1 MSQFKPISRVPKSTM
16 TYIKD
21 EHIKFIESIRGQAG
35 KDGIDGKDGHL
46 GKDGIKGEK
55 GLKGSQ
61 GTSGR
66 DGARGPAGPQG
77 EKGEKGDSIQGPQG
91 EAGKDG
97 RGIVRMFITRGDLY
111 AVYTDGDEVNLG
123 RVEGP
128 QGIQGMRGR
137 SGGMSPQSTTQKQG
151 FIDYN
156 DNSTALNPVVLSEDT
171 WTVIPNDGLG
181 VFTNKNYLPT
191 NVTELMDT
199 TTGKIDP
206 TQLQLGDIIIIRND
220 FTVIPQTNNASL
232 RFRYTLGGG
241 AGAYTL
247 EKRLGRLD
255 EGSGIEYR
263 FSLATDKIY
272 MGDANT
278 RDNHIGLEV
287 KSSTPATLVNA
298 GTVISVMKYEV

>member
-1 MSQFKPISRVPKSTM
+1 MSQFKTIPKLPANKM
-16 TYIKD
+16 TQLKD
-21 EHIKFIESIRGQAG
+21 ERLSFIESIRGVNG
-35 KDGIDGKDGHL
+35 KDGKDGL
-46 GKDGIKGEK
+46 DGVIGPQGRQGIQGK
-55 GLKGSQ
+55 Q

-66 DGARGPAGPQG
+66 DGARGPAGPRG

-97 RGIVRMFITRGDLY
+97 RGIQRTFLQKGDLY
-111 AVYTDGDEVNLG
+111 IIYTDGSEVNLG

-137 SGGMSPQSTTQKQG
+137 SGGMNPQSTNQKQG

-156 DNSTALNPVVLSEDT
+156 DNSTALNPLVLAEDT
-171 WTVIPNDGLG
+171 WVAIPNDGLG
-181 VFTNKNYLPT
+181 AFTNKNYLPT

>member
-1 MSQFKPISRVPKSTM
+1 MLVKSKQLSSTAQA
-16 TYIKD
+16 KVKKSKAD
-21 EHIKFIESIRGQAG
+21 LFESMR
-35 KDGIDGKDGHL
+35 
-46 GKDGIKGEK
+46 
-55 GLKGSQ
+55 
-61 GTSGR
+61 
-66 DGARGPAGPQG
+66 GPQG
-77 EKGEKGDSIQGPQG
+77 LQGVAGSNGVDGAPGLDGKAGSIGMIGEAGPRGMRGPQG
-91 EAGKDG
+91 EAGKNGAIGPKGEAGEDGQDG
-97 RGIVRMFITRGDLY
+97 RGIQRVAIHGTDLIITYTTGDK
-111 AVYTDGDEVNLG
+111 VNLG
-123 RVEGP
+123 RVVGP

-156 DNSTALNPVVLSEDT
+156 DSSTALNPVVLSEDT

-181 VFTNKNYLPT
+181 AFTNKNYLPT

-255 EGSGIEYR
+255 EGSGVGYR

-287 KSSTPATLVNA
+287 KSSTPATLVNS

>member
-1 MSQFKPISRVPKSTM
+1 MHKIKNISDNPTPKAKKG
-16 TYIKD
+16 IIWD
-21 EHIKFIESIRGQAG
+21 VLAG
-35 KDGIDGKDGHL
+35 RDGKDGL
-46 GKDGIKGEK
+46 DGVIGPQGRQGVQGK
-55 GLKGSQ
+55 Q

-66 DGARGPAGPQG
+66 DGARGPAGPRG
-77 EKGEKGDSIQGPQG
+77 EKGEKGESIQGPQG
-91 EAGKDG
+91 DAGQDG
-97 RGIVRMFITRGDLY
+97 RGVQRTFIQKGDLY
-111 AVYTDGDEVNLG
+111 IIYTDGSAVNLG

-137 SGGMSPQSTTQKQG
+137 SGGMSTQSTTQKQG

-171 WTVIPNDGLG
+171 WTVMPNDGLG
-181 VFTNKNYLPT
+181 AFTNKNYLPT

-199 TTGKIDP
+199 ATGKIDP

-232 RFRYTLGGG
+232 RFRYTLGSG

-278 RDNHIGLEV
+278 RDNYIGLEV

>member
-1 MSQFKPISRVPKSTM
+1 MSVSITEILSPVSIEVNASDITVYEDKYNINISQV
-16 TYIKD
+16 
-21 EHIKFIESIRGQAG
+21 GQ
-35 KDGIDGKDGHL
+35 
-46 GKDGIKGEK
+46 
-55 GLKGSQ
+55 Q
-61 GTSGR
+61 GR
-66 DGARGPAGPQG
+66 QG
-77 EKGEKGDSIQGPQG
+77 ESAPSI
-91 EAGKDG
+91 
-97 RGIVRMFITRGDLY
+97 Y
-111 AVYTDGDEVNLG
+111 
-123 RVEGP
+123 
-128 QGIQGMRGR
+128 
-137 SGGMSPQSTTQKQG
+137 QG

-156 DNSTALNPVVLSEDT
+156 DSSTALNPVVLSEDT

-181 VFTNKNYLPT
+181 AFTNKNYLPT
-191 NVTELMDT
+191 DVTELMDT

-232 RFRYTLGGG
+232 RFRYTLGSG
-241 AGAYTL
+241 ADAYTL

-278 RDNHIGLEV
+278 RDNHIGLEI

>member
-1 MSQFKPISRVPKSTM
+1 MYSKSKQLSQKAKAKIDQQK
-16 TYIKD
+16 IDLK
-21 EHIKFIESIRGQAG
+21 ESLRGLKGEQ
-35 KDGIDGKDGHL
+35 GIQ
-46 GKDGIKGEK
+46 GIQGEK
-55 GLKGSQ
+55 GLAGVDGIAGDTGMQ
-61 GTSGR
+61 GEAGQ
-66 DGARGPAGPQG
+66 RGLRGPQG
-77 EKGEKGDSIQGPQG
+77 EQGPKGTRG
-91 EAGKDG
+91 EPGKDGTDGEDG
-97 RGIVRMFITRGDLY
+97 RGIVRMQIQKMDLI
-111 AVYTDGDEVNLG
+111 VTYTDGQKVNLG

-128 QGIQGMRGR
+128 QGPQGMRGA
-137 SGGMSPQSTTQKQG
+137 SVGIGIQATNIKQG

-156 DNSTALNPVVLSEDT
+156 DSATALNPVVLSEDT
-171 WTVIPNDGLG
+171 WEAIPNDGLG
-181 VFTNKNYLPT
+181 AFTNKIYLPT
-191 NVTELMDT
+191 NVTELMDN

-232 RFRYTLGGG
+232 RFRYTLGSG

-278 RDNHIGLEV
+278 RDNHIGLEI
-287 KSSTPATLVNA
+287 KSSTPATLVNS